1 MLIGLPIRI
10 LLTLNIGTPI
20 IQRMTTP
27 LNIQFTIS
35 GLRKA
40 GLTQAQIGDAVGL
53 KQPTIS
59 DMESGKCGVKRP
71 SHGLVTGLTA
81 LAEKYGV
88 ALTPKRKRK
97 PRQATP
103 P

>member
-1 MLIGLPIRI
+1 MRF
-10 LLTLNIGTPI
+10 LLTVNIGTPI
-20 IQRMTTP
+20 IKAMTTS

-71 SHGLVTGLTA
+71 SHGLVTGLEA
-81 LAEKYGV
+81 LAKEHNV
-88 ALTPKRKRK
+88 PTTPKRTR
-97 PRQATP
+97 RQAAP

>member
-1 MLIGLPIRI
+1 
-10 LLTLNIGTPI
+10 
-20 IQRMTTP
+20 MTTS
-27 LNIQFTIS
+27 LDIQFTIS

-81 LAEKYGV
+81 LAAEYGV
-88 ALTPKRKRK
+88 ATAKAKRK
-97 PRQATP
+97 PRQAAP

>member
-1 MLIGLPIRI
+1 MRL
-10 LLTLNIGTPI
+10 LLTSNIGTPI
-20 IQRMTTP
+20 IEAMTTP
-27 LNIQFTIS
+27 LDIQFTIS

-40 GLTQAQIGDAVGL
+40 GLTQSQIGDAVGL

-81 LAEKYGV
+81 LAAKYGV
-88 ALTPKRKRK
+88 ALSPKKKRK
-97 PRQATP
+97 PRQAASP
-103 P
+103 